1 MVYDYLITFKKSDS
15 KFADN
20 VSFLMHVFA
29 LIYFGYII
37 FTNPDNRNRIFFGI
51 ISVGII
57 LAWMWGM
64 QQKKKNGQASFSVG
78 LIIAALGWLTG
89 GAYINDWMALLYI
102 LAAFTEKQLK
112 FPSDIGFSKEKI
124 SFNTFPKKILGWNEV
139 NNVIIKDGLLTLDKK
154 NNQLLQKE
162 IDGEV
167 SAEVENE
174 FNQFC
179 SSCISSS
186 ISV

>member
-1 MVYDYLITFKKSDS
+1 MVYDYLITLKNSDS
-15 KFADN
+15 RFADN
-20 VSFLMHVFA
+20 VSFLMHIFA
-29 LIYFGYII
+29 LIYFGYIL
-37 FTNPDNRNRIFFGI
+37 FTNPHNRFFFGI
-51 ISVGII
+51 ISVGIV

-64 QQKKKNGQASFSVG
+64 MKKKKNGQASFSVG
-78 LIIAALGWLTG
+78 LIIAALGWLLG
-89 GAYINDWMALLYI
+89 GAYINNWMAILYL
-102 LAAFTEKQLK
+102 LAAFAEKQVK
-112 FPSDIGFSKEKI
+112 FPSEIGFSKEKI

-139 NNVIIKDGLLTLDKK
+139 NNVLLKDGLLTIDKK

-167 SAEVENE
+167 AAEVENE

-186 ISV
+186 ISG